1 MTTLLIFTSRTG
13 TPAASLIPQTF
24 NPSKLLI
31 PKAPAL
37 GLLLQEPRFGTYN
50 KHVLEENE
58 LATGRGQVDRTREP
72 IDWEPL
78 RETIDTFKHAYIYSR
93 IRAEEA
99 KHGVFAAW
107 LKFIDDYEGW
117 EFKYLNPQG
126 EVPAEAIVRHEKRTR
141 GSTNKFRE
149 YLWKNPAGKADEC
162 ATDSEDEDGT
172 NLKKPN
178 VDMEG

>member
-1 MTTLLIFTSRTG
+1 MLTRILDW

-24 NPSKLLI
+24 NSPKLLI

-58 LATGRGQVDRTREP
+58 LAAGREQTDRTREP

-78 RETIDTFKHAYIYSR
+78 RQRIDAFKHAYIYNR

-99 KHGVFAAW
+99 KHGVFAGW
-107 LKFIDDYEGW
+107 LGYIDDYDGW

-126 EVPAEAIVRHEKRTR
+126 GVPAEAVVHSEKRKQ

-149 YLWKNPAGKADEC
+149 YLWKGSGAKGDEGAIDNEAENEAVC
-162 ATDSEDEDGT
+162 
-172 NLKKPN
+172 KKSN
-178 VDMEG
+178 VEMEG

>member
-1 MTTLLIFTSRTG
+1 MTTLLILASRTG

-24 NPSKLLI
+24 NPPKLLI

-58 LATGRGQVDRTREP
+58 LAAGRGQGDR
-72 IDWEPL
+72 IDA
-78 RETIDTFKHAYIYSR
+78 FKHAYIYSR

-107 LKFIDDYEGW
+107 LKFIDEYDGW
-117 EFKYLNPQG
+117 EFKYLNPRG
-126 EVPAEAIVRHEKRTR
+126 EVPADVVHREERGQ
-141 GSTNKFRE
+141 GSTSEFRE
-149 YLWKNPAGKADEC
+149 YLKKISARKCGRCD
-162 ATDSEDEDGT
+162 TGSEDKNGDSC
-172 NLKKPN
+172 KKPN
-178 VDMEG
+178 VEMDG